1 MRVKGLT
8 KRAPKRSEVC
18 MPVSSQQLHALLHQ
32 YWQTDSFRA
41 LQLEAISATL
51 QGRDSLV
58 ILPTGMQLLCP
69 CRCIFLRNKLT
80 VTCSSLLQVVESRLP
95 FSCLASH
102 VHTASQ
108 W

>member
-1 MRVKGLT
+1 
-8 KRAPKRSEVC
+8 

-32 YWQTDSFRA
+32 HWQTDNFRA

-58 ILPTGMQLLCP
+58 ILPTGMQLLRP
-69 CRCIFLRNKLT
+69 CRCIFLNNRPT
-80 VTCSSLLQVVESRLP
+80 FTSSSVLQVVESRSP
-95 FSCLASH
+95 SSCHASH
-102 VHTASQ
+102 VHMDSQ

>member
-1 MRVKGLT
+1 
-8 KRAPKRSEVC
+8 
-18 MPVSSQQLHALLHQ
+18 MPVSSQQLHALLHKH
-32 YWQTDSFRA
+32 WQTDTFRA

-58 ILPTGMQLLCP
+58 ILPTGMQVLRS
-69 CRCIFLRNKLT
+69 CRCIFLRFQLT
-80 VTCSSLLQVVESRLP
+80 LMCSSVLQVVESRSP

-102 VHTASQ
+102 VHMASQ